1 MIALRALASRVAV
14 KVLGRMS
21 GSAETAQ
28 QRPAAHRGQAWEGL
42 LNEFRPT
49 VQLAIPLVSA
59 ELGWMSMGIVDTIMV
74 GRLPNSAVAIGA
86 VSLGQG
92 LYYTTAIFGSGL
104 LLGMD
109 TLVSHAFGRDDLD
122 DARHSLANS
131 IVLALLLTPVLVGIV
146 ALWPPLMRHFG
157 ISGEILREMDPF
169 VTALNWSTLPLLM
182 YFALRRYLQAVNIV
196 KPITFAL
203 ISANIVNAV
212 GNWVF
217 IYGHWGFRAYGVPGS
232 GWSTCVARLYMAGVL
247 VAALLYKRKQF
258 RLFATRLRV
267 DIGRIGR
274 LLALGFPAA
283 TQILLEV
290 GVFSTVTAI
299 CGKLGAVSLA
309 GHQIALN
316 AAALTY
322 MMPLGIASAAAV
334 RVGHALGRGD
344 RPAARRAG
352 WAAIVVGAILMT
364 AAGIVFVSVPGHIA
378 RIFTAD
384 VQVIRVGV
392 TLLYIA
398 AGFELFDGLQTV
410 ATGALR
416 GLGDTR
422 TPAVVNLLAYWIIGL
437 PLGWQLCFRLHWG
450 AAGLWIGLCLGLIVV
465 GSTLVLVW
473 KRRIASAVRG

>member
-1 MIALRALASRVAV
+1 
-14 KVLGRMS
+14 
-21 GSAETAQ
+21 
-28 QRPAAHRGQAWEGL
+28 
-42 LNEFRPT
+42 
-49 VQLAIPLVSA
+49 
-59 ELGWMSMGIVDTIMV
+59 MSMGIVDTIMV

-109 TLVSHAFGRDDLD
+109 TLVSHAFGRNDLD
-122 DARHSLANS
+122 DARHSLINS

-157 ISGEILREMDPF
+157 ISAEILREMDPF

-182 YFALRRYLQAVNIV
+182 YFALRRYLQAVNVV

-232 GWSTCVARLYMAGVL
+232 GWSTCLARLYMAAVL
-247 VAALLYKRKQF
+247 VAALLYNRERL
-258 RLFATRLRV
+258 RLFATRLQV
-267 DIGRIGR
+267 DFKRIRR
-274 LLALGFPAA
+274 LLAIGFPAA
-283 TQILLEV
+283 MQILLEV

-299 CGKLGAVSLA
+299 CGKLGPSSIA

-316 AAALTY
+316 AAALSY
-322 MMPLGIASAAAV
+322 MMPLGMASAAAV

-344 RPAARRAG
+344 RSGARRAG
-352 WAAIVVGAILMT
+352 WAAILFGALLMT
-364 AAGIVFVSVPGHIA
+364 GAGIVFVSIPERIA
-378 RIFTAD
+378 RVYTSDA
-384 VQVIRVGV
+384 QVIRVAV
-392 TLLYIA
+392 TLLYIGA
-398 AGFELFDGLQTV
+398 AFELFDGLQTV

-422 TPAVVNLLAYWIIGL
+422 TPAIVNLLAYWVIGL

-450 AAGLWIGLCLGLIVV
+450 AAGLWIGLCLGLILV

-473 KRRIASAVRG
+473 ERRIRAAVPLQRS

>member
-1 MIALRALASRVAV
+1 MRTGTGSVLQAAAVEREHGWRGMIHEV
-14 KVLGRMS
+14 
-21 GSAETAQ
+21 
-28 QRPAAHRGQAWEGL
+28 
-42 LNEFRPT
+42 RPT
-49 VQLAIPLVSA
+49 LRLALPLVIA
-59 ELGWMSMGIVDTIMV
+59 EIGWMSMGIVDTIMV
-74 GRLPNSAVAIGA
+74 GRLPDSAVAIGA

-109 TLVSHAFGRDDLD
+109 TLVSHAFGRNDLD
-122 DARHSLANS
+122 DARHSLVNS

-146 ALWPPLMRHFG
+146 ALWPPLMRLFG
-157 ISGEILREMDPF
+157 IPAEILRQMDPF

-182 YFALRRYLQAVNIV
+182 YFALRRYLQAVNVV

-203 ISANIVNAV
+203 ISANLVNFV

-232 GWSTCVARLYMAGVL
+232 GWSTCFARLYMAGVL
-247 VAALLYKRKQF
+247 AATLFWHRRRL
-258 RLFATRLRV
+258 RLFEGRV
-267 DIGRIGR
+267 HIDIRRIGR

-283 TQILLEV
+283 MQILLEA

-299 CGKLGAVSLA
+299 AGKLGAVSLA

-322 MMPLGIASAAAV
+322 MMPLGISSAAAV
-334 RVGHALGRGD
+334 RVGQALGRGD
-344 RPAARRAG
+344 RQAARRAG
-352 WAAIVVGAILMT
+352 WTAILVGAAFMM
-364 AAGIVFVSVPGHIA
+364 AAGIVFVTIPRYIA
-378 RIFTAD
+378 RIFTPD
-384 VQVIRVGV
+384 QQVIRIGV
-392 TLLYIA
+392 TLLYVA
-398 AGFELFDGLQTV
+398 AAFELFDGLQTV

-422 TPAVVNLLAYWIIGL
+422 TPAVINLLAYWVIGL

-450 AAGLWIGLCLGLIVV
+450 AAGLWIGLCLGLILI

-473 KRRIASAVRG
+473 ERQINAQAQPG